1 MKSVEHCDN
10 CSASLLCIGDYQ
22 EKILKLRLENQ
33 RLQQELQSLNA
44 KAANA
49 KAAIQRNRLSK
60 PLKGRSPKN
69 AVQADMIASAVD
81 RAIGGDS

>member
-1 MKSVEHCDN
+1 MSTISQIEWL
-10 CSASLLCIGDYQ
+10 ASTLALIKRI
-22 EKILKLRLENQ
+22 EVLELKNKELHK
-33 RLQQELQSLNA
+33 ELQSLNA

-69 AVQADMIASAVD
+69 AVQADMIAKALD

>member
-10 CSASLLCIGDYQ
+10 CWASLLCIADYQ
-22 EKILKLRLENQ
+22 ENILKLRLENQ
-33 RLQQELQSLNA
+33 QLKQQLQSLNA
-44 KAANA
+44 KASNA

-69 AVQADMIASAVD
+69 AVQADMIAKAVD

>member
-1 MKSVEHCDN
+1 MSTISQSEWL
-10 CSASLLCIGDYQ
+10 ASTLELIKRI
-22 EKILKLRLENQ
+22 EVLELANKELRK
-33 RLQQELQSLNA
+33 ELQSLNA
-44 KAANA
+44 KASNA

-69 AVQADMIASAVD
+69 SVQADMIAKAVD

>member
-1 MKSVEHCDN
+1 LSTISQSEWL
-10 CSASLLCIGDYQ
+10 ASTLELIKRI
-22 EKILKLRLENQ
+22 EVLELANKELRK
-33 RLQQELQSLNA
+33 ELQSLNA
-44 KAANA
+44 KASNA

-69 AVQADMIASAVD
+69 SVQADMIAKAVD

>member
-1 MKSVEHCDN
+1 MSTISQSEWL
-10 CSASLLCIGDYQ
+10 ASTLELIKRI
-22 EKILKLRLENQ
+22 EVLKLQNK
-33 RLQQELQSLNA
+33 ELRKEIQSLSA
-44 KAANA
+44 KASNA

-69 AVQADMIASAVD
+69 AVQADMIASAID

>member
-1 MKSVEHCDN
+1 MSTISQSEWV
-10 CSASLLCIGDYQ
+10 AST
-22 EKILKLRLENQ
+22 LELIKRIEVLELANKEQ
-33 RLQQELQSLNA
+33 RKELQSLNA
-44 KAANA
+44 KASNA

-69 AVQADMIASAVD
+69 SVQADMIAKAVD

>member
-1 MKSVEHCDN
+1 MKSVEHCHN
-10 CSASLLCIGDYQ
+10 CWASLLCIGDYQ

-33 RLQQELQSLNA
+33 QLKQALQSLNA
-44 KAANA
+44 KASNA

-69 AVQADMIASAVD
+69 AVQADMIAGAID
-81 RAIGGDS
+81 RAIGVQP

>member
-1 MKSVEHCDN
+1 MSTISQSEWL
-10 CSASLLCIGDYQ
+10 ASTLELIKRI
-22 EKILKLRLENQ
+22 EVLELANNELRK
-33 RLQQELQSLNA
+33 ELQSLNA
-44 KAANA
+44 KASNA

>member
-1 MKSVEHCDN
+1 MSTIPE
-10 CSASLLCIGDYQ
+10 S
-22 EKILKLRLENQ
+22 EWLKFIDMLNKRIDVLELKNKQLR
-33 RLQQELQSLNA
+33 RELQSLNA
-44 KAANA
+44 KASNA

-69 AVQADMIASAVD
+69 AVQADMIAKAVD

>member
-1 MKSVEHCDN
+1 L
-10 CSASLLCIGDYQ
+10 ASTLELIKRI
-22 EKILKLRLENQ
+22 EVLELANKELRK
-33 RLQQELQSLNA
+33 ELQSLNA
-44 KAANA
+44 KASNA

-69 AVQADMIASAVD
+69 SVQADMIAKAVD